1 MNQFFPASFLILHP
15 SSLIMRV
22 NEFLHLTAETTR
34 SHLPARRRNFQTR
47 TFYTFIQLY
56 YTKRG
61 IHYEVQVRG
70 QARQIE
76 VGLHF
81 EADRE
86 TNSALLRYFSDH
98 IFEVKDTLGT
108 QVEAEQWTASWTR
121 IHELMPYSTLDEA
134 TAFAVAER
142 LAQMIETLQPMLE
155 HTLSEKATRPA
166 NRKPKG

>member
-1 MNQFFPASFLILHP
+1 
-15 SSLIMRV
+15 MRV

-34 SHLPARRRNFQTR
+34 SHLTARQRGFQTR
-47 TFYTFIQLY
+47 TFYTFIQLSY
-56 YTKRG
+56 AKRG

-86 TNSALLRYFSDH
+86 TNSALLAYVCDH
-98 IFEVKDTLGT
+98 IFEIKDALGP

-121 IHELMPYSTLDEA
+121 VHELLPYTTLDEA
-134 TAFAVAER
+134 TAQAAAER
-142 LAQMIETLQPMLE
+142 MAKMIETLQPLLE
-155 HTLSEKATRPA
+155 RAPA
-166 NRKPKG
+166 RTARKSRA